1 MRKMKT
7 NLKRRV
13 EALERGRFSR
23 RLRPS
28 AQFDKDALAIYT
40 GTAYVDATVDPD
52 YHEVTPT
59 AVYARGQALRNA
71 LYGPIVPAYLDP
83 HIKRYTRASGEFELA
98 FGREPKAGDILSDQ
112 HVILMHNPEVYAK
125 HFGQPNEAW
134 QRQLPHLTCPL
145 KFEEG
150 RLFRR
155 LKPTR
160 GGQQGEWEEDY
171 KIQPLERWLTIPE
184 VLSNTDFEAGLT
196 IPGVV
201 FVGVVGAK
209 HQCRP
214 ATRGG
219 LAERGDRITSSD
231 TPIFPVWMAK
241 ILRDFSGRDGRLSCL
256 LNAGST

>member
-1 MRKMKT
+1 MKT
-7 NLKRRV
+7 NLKRRI

-23 RLRPS
+23 RPRRA
-28 AQFDKDALAIYT
+28 AQFDEDALTIYT
-40 GTAYVDATVDPD
+40 GVAYLDATVDPD

-71 LYGPIVPAYLDP
+71 VYGPIVPAYLDP

-98 FGREPKAGDILSDQ
+98 FGREPKAGDILCDQ
-112 HVILMHNPEVYAK
+112 HLIRMHSPEVYANY
-125 HFGQPNEAW
+125 FGQLNEAW
-134 QRQLPHLTCPL
+134 HRQIPHLTCPL

-160 GGQQGEWEEDY
+160 RGEQGEWEEDY

-184 VLSNTDFEAGLT
+184 VLANTDFEAGLT

-201 FVGVVGAK
+201 YVGVIGAK
-209 HQCRP
+209 HQSRP
-214 ATRGG
+214 ATGEDLQG
-219 LAERGDRITSSD
+219 VEAELALQTPPFFKYGWQRICE
-231 TPIFPVWMAK
+231 VLVEVMGA
-241 ILRDFSGRDGRLSCL
+241 
-256 LNAGST
+256 